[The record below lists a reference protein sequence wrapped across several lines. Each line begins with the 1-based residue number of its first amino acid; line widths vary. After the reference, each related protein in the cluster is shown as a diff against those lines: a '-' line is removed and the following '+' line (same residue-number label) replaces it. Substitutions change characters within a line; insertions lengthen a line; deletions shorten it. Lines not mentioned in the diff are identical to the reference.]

1 MIKSE
6 LVRVFSDILSVDEG
20 DIFDNSS
27 PETIDEWDSL
37 KQMALILAVEKKF
50 NISFDDKD
58 IFEMR
63 TFLEFYSKTEHLVGN
78 PPEK

>member
-6 LVRVFSDILSVDEG
+6 LVRVFSDILNVDEN

-27 PETIDEWDSL
+27 PETISEWDSL

-58 IFEMR
+58 IFEER
-63 TFLEFYSKTEHLVGN
+63 TFLEFYNKIKCSTIE
-78 PPEK
+78 